1 MNNASERLHQSL
13 EQGRELDAAR
23 QRIAELEALKEASE
37 SRVST
42 ERLNKIVSYG
52 DVDQERW
59 QLAKLALEY
68 LDDLQDARKRIAE
81 LEGQLAT
88 AKMVGRKGAFEDVC
102 QSLKTFPHNVHDSD
116 VYNGIKDLLATARQ
130 LGAVEAL
137 EQAQEQEQF
146 TGYDIAVWLDNRITE
161 LRKELECPATT

>member
-13 EQGRELDAAR
+13 EQGRELDA
-23 QRIAELEALKEASE
+23 
-37 SRVST
+37 
-42 ERLNKIVSYG
+42 
-52 DVDQERW
+52 
-59 QLAKLALEY
+59 
-68 LDDLQDARKRIAE
+68 ARKRIAE

-130 LGAVEAL
+130 LGALEAL

-161 LRKELECPATT
+161 LRKEIECHVTT